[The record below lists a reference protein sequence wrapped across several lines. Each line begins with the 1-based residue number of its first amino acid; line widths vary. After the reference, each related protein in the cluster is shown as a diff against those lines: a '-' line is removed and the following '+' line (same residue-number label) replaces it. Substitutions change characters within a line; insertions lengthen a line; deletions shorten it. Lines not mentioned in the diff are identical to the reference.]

1 MSKFETK
8 HLKDLNRMNE
18 ICFPK
23 SSTVES
29 ESQQLLTQNENKT
42 LLFLSKFKNILTS
55 FQSIMEE
62 ICLSETSQKIIQF
75 QTIFFNC
82 LSIKKKK

>member
-1 MSKFETK
+1 MSKFETN
-8 HLKDLNRMNE
+8 HIKDLSRMNE

-23 SSTVES
+23 SSTVVS
-29 ESQQLLTQNENKT
+29 DAQQLLTQNENKT

-55 FQSIMEE
+55 LQSIMEE

-75 QTIFFNC
+75 QSFFFNFYQ
-82 LSIKKKK
+82 LQKK